1 LDRKIRLTHV
11 FMDNRTTI
19 LNELRE
25 ISPVVAGIGPGIP
38 YSVPAGYFNELPANI
53 LLKINMGEV
62 ESPTLSPIS
71 KSPVYEVPAGYFEG
85 LAATVLNRIKASSAT
100 SPQEELAFISPL
112 LNRLD
117 KKSPLTM
124 PAGYFNELSDNVVS
138 GVQAIEFVNEE
149 LENLSPLMTSL
160 KEKQVYEAP
169 ARYFDRLPA
178 EILRRVQT
186 PAKVVSFS
194 FRKRIVRYAAA
205 AVVTGALAVGGYFY
219 FAPHKIIDTVDS
231 QIAQVPDQELENFL
245 TDNTVALADAGTIV
259 TNDTISEN
267 DSKDLFANVSDD
279 ELQKYLE
286 EHGGVSNPVTN

>member
-1 LDRKIRLTHV
+1 V

-25 ISPVVAGIGPGIP
+25 ISPVVAGIDPGVP
-38 YSVPAGYFNELPANI
+38 YSVPAGYFSELSTNI

-62 ESPTLSPIS
+62 ESPTLSYIS
-71 KSPVYEVPAGYFEG
+71 KEPVYEVPAGYFEG
-85 LAATVLNRIKASSAT
+85 LAATVLNRIKASSAA

-112 LNRLD
+112 LNQLD
-117 KKSPLTM
+117 KKSPFTM

-160 KEKQVYEAP
+160 KEKQVYKVP
-169 ARYFDRLPA
+169 ARYFDKLPA
-178 EILRRVQT
+178 EILRKVQA
-186 PAKVVSFS
+186 PARVVSIS

-205 AVVTGALAVGGYFY
+205 AVVAGALAVGGYFY
-219 FAPHKIIDTVDS
+219 FAPAKPDSGGGIVDP
-231 QIAQVPDQELENFL
+231 IAQVPDQELENFL

-267 DSKDLFANVSDD
+267 DSKDLFANVSDE